1 MHAWR
6 PATHKHYNLHLCKW
20 LAYWGR
26 RGCHPFHPTV
36 GDSLDFFV
44 QRSVRTINTARCGLS
59 ACTADSA
66 ASYRAMTTARCGL
79 SACTAD
85 SGASYR
91 AMTTARCGLS
101 AVYNCLTVGPSI
113 HLGMLCLPCTAD
125 SGASYRA
132 INTARYALSAV
143 YSWQWCQLQGHQYS

>member
-36 GDSLDFFV
+36 GESLDFFV
-44 QRSVRTINTARCGLS
+44 QLFVRTFNTARY
-59 ACTADSA
+59 A
-66 ASYRAMTTARCGL
+66 
-79 SACTAD
+79 
-85 SGASYR
+85 
-91 AMTTARCGLS
+91 LS
-101 AVYNCLTVGPSI
+101 AVYNCLTVVPATGPPI
-113 HLGMLCLPCTAD
+113 QLGVLCLLCISD

-132 INTARYALSAV
+132 INTARCALSAV
-143 YSWQWCQLQGHQYS
+143 YSCLTVVPATGPSIQLGVLCLLCTTDSGANYRAINTARCALSAVYS